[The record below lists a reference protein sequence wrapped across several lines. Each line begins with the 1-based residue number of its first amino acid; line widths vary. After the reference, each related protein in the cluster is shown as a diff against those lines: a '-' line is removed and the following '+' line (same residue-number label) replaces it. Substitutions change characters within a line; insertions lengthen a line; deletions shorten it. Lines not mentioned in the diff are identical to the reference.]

1 MKRKLALVLAV
12 LVMAASLVACGDAGS
27 GTEKTMSLYVLNW
40 GDYIDEDMLE
50 AFREEYPEIDVHY
63 NTMTSNEEMII
74 QLQSPDCVY
83 DICFPSDYVITKLI
97 SQDLLAEIDTS
108 KLSNYGNI
116 DSRFLNLEFD
126 PENKYS
132 VPYHWG
138 TVGILYNTTMVDEP
152 VDSWSILWDEKY
164 ADQIYMYDSV
174 RDSMM
179 VALMLLGY
187 DMNTTDEAQIA
198 EAEALLT
205 QQKPLVKAYGT
216 DDLRDRLI
224 SENGAMAVVYSGDA
238 IAAIAENPDLAYVVP
253 KEGSNVWYDNMI
265 IPKTSKNQEAAYL
278 FMDYL
283 LRADVAAAN
292 AEYIGYSTPN
302 KAALELLDEELVNDE
317 VFNVP
322 QDVLDRCDSFTDLGE
337 AESLYLDAWVR
348 IKAS

>member
-1 MKRKLALVLAV
+1 LKKKFALVLALMLLAAT
-12 LVMAASLVACGDAGS
+12 LVGCGGGS
-27 GTEKTMSLYVLNW
+27 GTETTMSLYVLNW

-50 AFREEYPEIDVHY
+50 AFRQEYPEIDVHY

-97 SQDLLAEIDTS
+97 AQDLLAEIDTS
-108 KLSNYGNI
+108 KLTNYGNI
-116 DSRFLNLEFD
+116 DPRFLHLEFD
-126 PENKYS
+126 PDNKYS

-138 TVGILYNTTMVDEP
+138 TVGILYNTTMVSEP

-179 VALMLLGY
+179 VALTRLGY
-187 DMNTTDEAQIA
+187 DINTTNEAEIA
-198 EAEALLT
+198 EAEALLVE
-205 QQKPLVKAYGT
+205 QKPLVKAYGT
-216 DDLRDRLI
+216 DDLRDRMI
-224 SENGAMAVVYSGDA
+224 SGNGAMAVVYSGDA
-238 IAAIAENPDLAYVVP
+238 IAAIAENPDLAYAVP
-253 KEGSNVWYDNMI
+253 MEGSNEWYDNMI

-302 KAALELLDEELVNDE
+302 KAAMDLLDEELVNDE

-322 QDVLDRCDSFTDLGE
+322 DEILDRCDTFTDLGE
-337 AESLYLDAWVR
+337 AEQIYLKAWTR
-348 IKAS
+348 LKAS